1 MILHSLLMITIL
13 VADLNV
19 TEATYTEQLGYQ
31 VVERGIIGAECAHQ
45 MGDENFTNRSYLTLR
60 PPVDEPQVVLRF
72 LTGSDAA
79 YQPMQKPG
87 WNAVEILVRD
97 PEMLITELDENLFR
111 LIGPPAY
118 LTPAE
123 NILAAQVLGPSGE
136 VLYFTHMKEP
146 ELSLLKPKPAV
157 NPVGGTFIMVMGVQ
171 DLEET
176 NDFVNSNFKNR
187 LVGPFPFK
195 IDILAKYRG
204 DDPQTRYPIMMMKM
218 SGPFG
223 FEFDEYASE
232 VEISNVSG
240 GIELVSVSADTLA
253 GEYDWSEFPKESQCS
268 GLSGYSGLL
277 EFPSGANLQVLAPV
291 P

>member
-1 MILHSLLMITIL
+1 MITIL

-232 VEISNVSG
+232 VEVSNVSG

>member
-1 MILHSLLMITIL
+1 MITIF

-19 TEATYTEQLGYQ
+19 TEATYTDQLGYQ
-31 VVERGIIGAECAHQ
+31 VVERGIIGAECAQQ
-45 MGDENFTNRSYLTLR
+45 MGNEDFTNRSYLTLR
-60 PPVDEPQVVLRF
+60 PPENEPQVVLRF
-72 LTGSDAA
+72 LTGLDAA
-79 YQPMQKPG
+79 YRPMQKSG
-87 WNAVEILVRD
+87 WNAVEILVKD
-97 PEMLITELDENLFR
+97 PERLTAKLDKNLFR

-118 LTPAE
+118 LTSAE

-136 VLYFTHMKEP
+136 VLYLTHMKEP

-157 NPVGGTFIMVMGVQ
+157 NPVGGTFIMVMGVK
-171 DLEET
+171 DLEEI
-176 NDFVNSNFKNR
+176 NDFVSSNFRNR

-204 DDPQTRYPIMMMKM
+204 DDPETRYPIMMMKM

-232 VEISNVSG
+232 VEITDASG
-240 GIELVSVSADTLA
+240 GIELVSVSVDTLA
-253 GEYDWSEFPKESQCS
+253 GEYDWSQHPKESKCS

-291 P
+291 I

>member
-1 MILHSLLMITIL
+1 MITIL

-31 VVERGIIGAECAHQ
+31 VVERGIIGTECAHQ

-60 PPVDEPQVVLRF
+60 PPEDEPQVVLRF

-79 YQPMQKPG
+79 YRPMQKPG
-87 WNAVEILVRD
+87 WNAVEILVKD
-97 PEMLITELDENLFR
+97 PERLITKLDENLFR

-118 LTPAE
+118 LTSAE

-136 VLYFTHMKEP
+136 VLYLTHMKEP
-146 ELSLLKPKPAV
+146 ELSLLKPKPAI
-157 NPVGGTFIMVMGVQ
+157 NTVGGTFIMVMGVQ

-176 NDFVNSNFKNR
+176 NNFVNSNFKHR

-204 DDPQTRYPIMMMKM
+204 DHPETRYPIMMMKM

-223 FEFDEYASE
+223 FEFDEYVSE
-232 VEISNVSG
+232 VEASNVSG
-240 GIELVSVSADTLA
+240 GVELVSVSAETLA
-253 GEYDWSEFPKESQCS
+253 GEYDWSKFPKESKCS

>member
-1 MILHSLLMITIL
+1 MITIL

-232 VEISNVSG
+232 VEVSNVSG

-277 EFPSGANLQVLAPV
+277 EFPSGANLQVLAPL

>member
-1 MILHSLLMITIL
+1 MITIL

-136 VLYFTHMKEP
+136 VLYFTLMK
-146 ELSLLKPKPAV
+146 
-157 NPVGGTFIMVMGVQ
+157 
-171 DLEET
+171 
-176 NDFVNSNFKNR
+176 
-187 LVGPFPFK
+187 
-195 IDILAKYRG
+195 
-204 DDPQTRYPIMMMKM
+204 
-218 SGPFG
+218 
-223 FEFDEYASE
+223 
-232 VEISNVSG
+232 
-240 GIELVSVSADTLA
+240 
-253 GEYDWSEFPKESQCS
+253 
-268 GLSGYSGLL
+268 
-277 EFPSGANLQVLAPV
+277 
-291 P
+291 

>member
-1 MILHSLLMITIL
+1 MITIL

-253 GEYDWSEFPKESQCS
+253 GEYDWSEFPKESKCS

>member
-1 MILHSLLMITIL
+1 MITIL

>member
-1 MILHSLLMITIL
+1 MITIL

-118 LTPAE
+118 LTPSE

-232 VEISNVSG
+232 VEVSNVSG

>member
-1 MILHSLLMITIL
+1 MITIL

-232 VEISNVSG
+232 VEVSNVSG

-253 GEYDWSEFPKESQCS
+253 GEYDWSDFPKESQCS